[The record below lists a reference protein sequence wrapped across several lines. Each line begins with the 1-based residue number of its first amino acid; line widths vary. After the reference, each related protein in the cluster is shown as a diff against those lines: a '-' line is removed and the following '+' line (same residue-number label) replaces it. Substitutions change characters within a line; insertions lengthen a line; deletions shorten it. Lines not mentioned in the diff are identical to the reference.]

1 MANGFFEDAETSG
14 ERGRIER
21 PRRGSDGDAAQEHVR
36 SPQRLLAE
44 TVGTFLLVLG
54 AAGAVVVDEVSQGQ
68 IGREAEVTVPG
79 LTVLAVI
86 LSMGAIS
93 GAHLNPAVTVAFAVR
108 GDFPWARVPGYVL
121 AQLSGAVAACW
132 LLRAMFG
139 TVGGLGATVP
149 GPGVGDAPAVVTELV
164 LTTGL
169 ISVIIGTASDGRN
182 VGGLSAVAV
191 GGYVALAGLW
201 SSPLTDA
208 SMNPAR
214 SLGPEI
220 VSGDFGSSW
229 WIYVVGPFAGGLVA
243 VVLAYLLRGPGGEE
257 PAKEAAQGSETEP
270 KGA

>member
-1 MANGFFEDAETSG
+1 MANGFLG
-14 ERGRIER
+14 EAGR
-21 PRRGSDGDAAQEHVR
+21 DHVR

-44 TVGTFLLVLG
+44 FLGTFLLVLG
-54 AAGAVVVDEVSQGQ
+54 AAGAVVVDEVSNGQ
-68 IGREAEVTVPG
+68 IGRAVEVTVPG
-79 LTVLAVI
+79 LTVMAVI

-191 GGYVALAGLW
+191 GGYVALAG
-201 SSPLTDA
+201 SSSTL
-208 SMNPAR
+208 PA
-214 SLGPEI
+214 E
-220 VSGDFGSSW
+220 
-229 WIYVVGPFAGGLVA
+229 
-243 VVLAYLLRGPGGEE
+243 
-257 PAKEAAQGSETEP
+257 
-270 KGA
+270 